1 MLLLILKKN
10 GGEGGYDGWREFF
23 GDWNGWS
30 FFVVDFFFF
39 SKEYII
45 KGILYWE
52 EIVRIVIM

>member
-1 MLLLILKKN
+1 MD
-10 GGEGGYDGWREFF
+10 GENFLGIEM
-23 GDWNGWS
+23 DWNGWS